1 MQATKTENLTSW
13 TLQHGFGGLEKLLT
27 FYNLTLDDMKK
38 SELARLC
45 IDLLETKE
53 DLKKARKAVRILVK
67 EKQDIEEQIE
77 KKLYW
82 LAQSEIIINR
92 K

>member
-1 MQATKTENLTSW
+1 
-13 TLQHGFGGLEKLLT
+13 
-27 FYNLTLDDMKK
+27 MKK

>member
-1 MQATKTENLTSW
+1 
-13 TLQHGFGGLEKLLT
+13 
-27 FYNLTLDDMKK
+27 MKK
-38 SELARLC
+38 ADLKQLC

-53 DLKKARKAVRILVK
+53 DLAKARKTVRVLVK
-67 EKQDIEEQIE
+67 EKQDIEEEIE

-82 LAQSEIIINR
+82 LANSEIIINR